1 MERNDSGAARQA
13 FQPLD
18 ADDRKRMAAHAAR
31 LVPELEDLAGVVL
44 GWVDTSGITRI
55 KTVPVPRLE
64 HAAEWGVGMAPCF
77 DVFLLD
83 DSIVAGEYIGGP
95 VGDLRLHPDLDR
107 LVRLAAL
114 PGWAWAPVTR
124 YTQEGTVHPLDS
136 RALLAREVERLAELG
151 WSVRGAFE
159 IEWSLSDDD
168 GTDHFTPACKGP
180 AYSMTRLSELNRYL
194 RDLLD
199 ALTETGVSIDQ
210 LHPEYAP
217 GQYEL
222 SFAAEDPVGAA
233 DTAILVR
240 ETIRAVSLDHGMV
253 ASFSPKVLA
262 DSVGNGGHIHLSLWR
277 DEPARGRA
285 EEPVA
290 GAVDGPVNMMTGGHG
305 PFGLTAEGEAFAAGI
320 LGRLSA
326 LLAIGAPTVS
336 SYLRLIPSHWA
347 GVFGCWGLENREAAI
362 RLVTGA
368 VGDRG
373 RAANIEIK
381 CFDEAA
387 NPHLLLAA
395 LLAAGRAG
403 LAAKAALPEPIAVD
417 PASLS
422 DTERIRL
429 GIEQLPE
436 SLAEAVAAFERDEVL
451 AEALGPEVIDTV
463 ATVRR
468 GEIELFAQ
476 ASPEQITEST
486 RWRH

>member
-1 MERNDSGAARQA
+1 MDGDERD
-13 FQPLD
+13 
-18 ADDRKRMAAHAAR
+18 RMAAHAAR
-31 LVPELEDLAGVVL
+31 LVPDLEGLAGVAL

-64 HAAEWGVGMAPCF
+64 HAARWGVGMAPCF

-83 DSIVAGEYIGGP
+83 DSIVSGQYIGGP

-124 YTQEGTVHPLDS
+124 YTQEGTVHPMDS
-136 RALLAREVERLAELG
+136 RSLLAREVERLADLG

-159 IEWSLSDDD
+159 IEWSLSEDD
-168 GTDHFTPACKGP
+168 GTDHFVPACKGP
-180 AYSMTRLSELNRYL
+180 AYGMARLSELSGYL
-194 RDLLD
+194 RDLLE
-199 ALTETGVSIDQ
+199 ALAETGVSIDQ

-233 DTAILVR
+233 DTAVLIR
-240 ETIRAVSLDHGMV
+240 ETIRAVSLDHGLV

-277 DEPARGRA
+277 DD
-285 EEPVA
+285 PVE
-290 GAVDGPVNMMTGGHG
+290 GPVNMMTGGHG

-347 GVFGCWGLENREAAI
+347 GVYGCWGLENREAAM

-368 VGDRG
+368 IGDRG

-387 NPHLLLAA
+387 NPYLALAGLLAT
-395 LLAAGRAG
+395 GRAG
-403 LAAKAALPEPIAVD
+403 LAAKASLPEPIAVD

-422 DTERIRL
+422 DTDRIRL
-429 GIEQLPE
+429 GIELLPE
-436 SLAEAVAAFERDEVL
+436 SLDEAVAAFERDDVL

-468 GEIELFAQ
+468 GEIALFEH

>member
-1 MERNDSGAARQA
+1 MGRNDSGAARRA

-18 ADDRKRMAAHAAR
+18 ADERDRMAAHAAR
-31 LVPELEDLAGVVL
+31 LAPELEDLAGVVL
-44 GWVDTSGITRI
+44 GWVDTSGITRV

-64 HAAEWGVGMAPCF
+64 HAAAWGVGMAPCF

-107 LVRLAAL
+107 LVRLAAV

-124 YTQEGTVHPLDS
+124 YTQEGTVHPMDS

-168 GTDHFTPACKGP
+168 GSDDFIPACKGP
-180 AYSMTRLSELNRYL
+180 AYSMTRLTERSQYL

-199 ALTETGVSIDQ
+199 ALAETGIRIDQ

-222 SFAAEDPVGAA
+222 SFAAEDPLGAA
-233 DTAILVR
+233 DTALLIR

-262 DSVGNGGHIHLSLWR
+262 DSVGNGGHVHLSLWR
-277 DEPARGRA
+277 NGSA
-285 EEPVA
+285 
-290 GAVDGPVNMMTGGHG
+290 DGSANDSVNMMTGGHG

-347 GVFGCWGLENREAAI
+347 GVYGCWGLENREAAL

-368 VGDRG
+368 IGDRG
-373 RAANIEIK
+373 RAANLEIK

-387 NPHLLLAA
+387 NPYLLFAS

-403 LAAKAALPEPIAVD
+403 LAAKASLPEPVAVD

-436 SLAEAVAAFERDEVL
+436 SLEEAVAAFERDEVL

-463 ATVRR
+463 AAVRR
-468 GEIELFAQ
+468 GEIALFAQ
-476 ASPEQITEST
+476 ASPEQITAST